1 MHSDDAR
8 GAIQFGTGQTH
19 GTSHVGWDTWESL
32 GQSLM
37 SHLGQWDVTNTWDK
51 PCMMGH
57 MGVPGTVP
65 RTVSWDR
72 NEGTHG
78 SP

>member
-1 MHSDDAR
+1 M
-8 GAIQFGTGQTH
+8 T
-19 GTSHVGWDTWESL
+19 
-32 GQSLM
+32 
-37 SHLGQWDVTNTWDK
+37 
-51 PCMMGH
+51 GH

-78 SP
+78 VPRTVLRINVIG